1 MSLTYGFF
9 NSKNHDRMYSADDMA
24 GFLDGI
30 VDDGVYAAIGDKFF
44 VSPYNGM
51 DIQVGT
57 GRAWFDH
64 TWTLNTSNIILT
76 VPDPDPIYTRIDAVV
91 LEVNKE
97 DRRNYI
103 YLVEGEPLAVPHRP
117 EMKRETLIKQWPLA
131 YITVPPED
139 QIEWIGPEHITNMVD
154 TSETPLCSAINLA
167 GVPSGGETGMVLA
180 KESGESGAVGWH
192 NVNNLPRDKWWQPV
206 GISDSQV
213 IAAFLF
219 GDISEEHRALKNL
232 NAGRSFELVK
242 SGSTVPVWDTK
253 KGYRVGPD
261 SFLACDMLEGISSQI
276 VTTIAC
282 FSDLDNSENKAFVI
296 SAPHNHDRIVE
307 ARFRYY
313 SGYNPVNAGGGGF
326 TSGIGDNA
334 NDIFIHLSQTPHEA
348 GILGVD
354 FVGEKLYYNGD
365 VEATTKR
372 ERGQAIHNTGS
383 AIVGF
388 DKDNSAYTFAYV
400 YAIVFYSAQLSADQ
414 HYQVADTLNLMRGG

>member
-9 NSKNHDRMYSADDMA
+9 NSLNHDRKYSAEDMA

-30 VDDGVYAAIGDKFF
+30 VDDGVYAAIGDRFY
-44 VSPYNGM
+44 VSPYSGM
-51 DIQVGT
+51 DIQVGK

-64 TWTLNTSNIILT
+64 TWTSNTTNIILT
-76 VPDPDPIYTRIDAVV
+76 VSDSDPIYPRIDAVV
-91 LEVNKE
+91 LEVNKA

-103 YLVEGEPLAVPHRP
+103 KIVDGEPAALPQRP
-117 EMKRETLIKQWPLA
+117 EMEREGLVKQWVLA
-131 YITVPPED
+131 YITVPAEAT
-139 QIEWIGPEHITNMVD
+139 EIGQEHIENMVD

-167 GVPSGGETGMVLA
+167 GIPSGGETGMVLA

-192 NVNNLPRDKWWQPV
+192 NVNNLPRDKWWQPT

-219 GDISEEHRALKNL
+219 GDISDEHRALKNL
-232 NAGRSFELVK
+232 NAGSSFQLIK
-242 SGSTVPVWDTK
+242 SGGVTPVWDMK

-261 SFLACDMLEGISSQI
+261 SFLACDTLEGISSQI

-282 FSDLDNSENKAFVI
+282 FSDLNNSENKAFVI

-313 SGYNPVNAGGGGF
+313 ENYTPVNADGGGF
-326 TSGIGDNA
+326 TSGTGNA
-334 NDIFIHLSQTPHEA
+334 ENIYIHLSQVPHAA
-348 GILGVD
+348 GVLGVD

-365 VEATTKR
+365 IEATSKR
-372 ERGQAIHNTGS
+372 QRGQPIHNTGS

-388 DKDNSAYTFAYV
+388 DNNNSAYTFAYV